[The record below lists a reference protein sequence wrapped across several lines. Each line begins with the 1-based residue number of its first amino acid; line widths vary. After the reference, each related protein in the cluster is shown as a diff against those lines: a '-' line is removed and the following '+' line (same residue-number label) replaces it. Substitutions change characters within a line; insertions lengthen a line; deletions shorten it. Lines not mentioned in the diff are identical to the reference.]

1 LNRRNLFGGV
11 WLAVLA
17 VACTAVL
24 GAASED
30 LQRAIDLYNAQDYV
44 QARDVLQSLDP
55 AALADDERTSRAEYL
70 GRAQQAARLQVKAQQ
85 DLVDA
90 QAALSAGNLDQ
101 AQQLFDAVE
110 QNDFAMT
117 GQKAEAVQALQLIAQ
132 KRELSQSAEP
142 TVDAAAPP
150 VPAVPAPAA
159 AAEPVPAEM
168 PVPAEV
174 PAPVMVPV
182 PAAPPATQP
191 ATRDM
196 DAQRQAAL
204 LVDQARELMQAG
216 DYDAADARLVQ
227 ALQIVPNLP
236 EAVEVQRRVAEAR
249 LSLPASTLVSRIR
262 QTNRLQ
268 WDLAV
273 RKYRDL
279 EQQIL
284 RDVNNHE
291 FDEARRKILQARQVI
306 AAARPYADSPEIYQ
320 ALLADTSSLDEFVA
334 QEERV
339 YNEQR
344 VREMYVR
351 ATQEEIARRQ
361 LAEETRQRQVQEL
374 MAEAQRLY
382 RERKY
387 EDAVETLKQ
396 VLAISPDYELA
407 RWLKTDWEEMA
418 IHKREKALLQ
428 DMQRERQYSLIE
440 ADESMI
446 PWHVFVKYPDN
457 WPEVT
462 RRQERY
468 GAFERMEDE
477 ASRKARSLLD
487 ANVAEISFEAGVT
500 FSDAIDRIRAD
511 SGLNIFANWNAL
523 QQYGITRDQE
533 VTVPRMTNVSWRQV
547 LEMLLKQVSASLGG
561 VTQLDWTIE
570 GGVLTISTSDDL
582 NQSANMRTQVYDIGD
597 LLMPRKVVQQGT
609 GFNLTGQISGA
620 AGAGGAG
627 GATGG
632 ATGGGATAGGGGG
645 TGTGGGT
652 TGGSSTSGTTE
663 TQRSITDMQVELQD
677 LITQTVQPTSWI
689 AAGGTGEVRVWNDRV
704 LIIRQTPR
712 GHEEIRTLLTQLREI
727 LAIQIAVEARFLTV
741 SRNFLREIGVDLD
754 IVLNQGTAGFDR
766 TAIIDPGTGTPVL
779 MPRQFGRTG
788 VLPNVPTAF
797 PWSQG
802 QPLGQTVP
810 AQPYGTVGLVPL
822 PGSLAPHSSQFTPLP
837 ITNNTINLASPN
849 GITTNVPGSF
859 AGTGFTPGLTF
870 QGSFLD
876 NIQLD
881 FLIRA
886 TEADRRSTILTAPR
900 VVLRNTQ
907 SARVEVQTLTAY
919 VSNVTPVVASGVATG
934 GAQIGLIPT
943 GSTLWVQAAVSSDLK
958 YVLLDL
964 EPYTTRLVSLVSFQ
978 PVTGI
983 AAGGGT
989 GGATV
994 GGGGGGVSTFN
1005 IQLPIQ
1011 ELTAVVTQV
1020 SVPDGGTLLMGGQKL
1035 VGEVEIEA
1043 GVPMLSH
1050 IPILKRAFTNR
1061 TAVKDEQTLL
1071 ILVSPKIL
1079 VQPEEEE
1086 RAYPTLREPAL

>member
-1 LNRRNLFGGV
+1 MNRRNLFGGV

-17 VACTAVL
+17 VACTTVL

-30 LQRAIDLYNAQDYV
+30 LQRAIELYNAQDYV
-44 QARDVLQSLDP
+44 QARDLLQSLDP
-55 AALADDERTSRAEYL
+55 AALADEERTSRAEYL
-70 GRAQQAARLQVKAQQ
+70 GRAQQAARLQLKAQQ

-90 QAALSAGNLDQ
+90 QAALNAGDLDQ
-101 AQQLFDAVE
+101 AQQLFTAIQE
-110 QNDFAMT
+110 NDFATT
-117 GQKAEAVQALQLIAQ
+117 GQKDQAVQALQLISQ
-132 KRELSQSAEP
+132 KLELARSAELAI
-142 TVDAAAPP
+142 DAEAVP
-150 VPAVPAPAA
+150 VPTTPAEAPVAEPAPVEPS
-159 AAEPVPAEM
+159 AEATQVPAE
-168 PVPAEV
+168 
-174 PAPVMVPV
+174 APL
-182 PAAPPATQP
+182 PATPPVVQP

-204 LVDQARELMQAG
+204 LVDQARELVQAG
-216 DYDAADARLVQ
+216 DYDAADARLAQ

-249 LSLPASTLVSRIR
+249 LALPASTLVSRIR

-284 RDVNNHE
+284 ADVNNHA
-291 FDEARRKILQARQVI
+291 FDEARRNLLQARQVI
-306 AAARPYADSPEIYQ
+306 ASARPYADSPEIYQ
-320 ALLADTSSLDEFVA
+320 AFLADTSSLEDFIA
-334 QEERV
+334 QEEQV

-344 VREMYVR
+344 VREMYERV
-351 ATQEEIARRQ
+351 TQEEIARRQ
-361 LAEETRQRQVQEL
+361 LAEETRQRQVREL

-382 RERKY
+382 RERRY
-387 EDAVETLKQ
+387 DDAVETLKQ
-396 VLAISPDYELA
+396 VLAIAPDYELA
-407 RWLKTDWEEMA
+407 RWLKTDWEEMG
-418 IHKREKALLQ
+418 IHKREKAMLQ
-428 DMQRERQYSLIE
+428 DMQRERQLSLIE

-446 PWHVFVKYPDN
+446 PWHVYVKYPDN

-477 ASRKARSLLD
+477 ASRKARNKLD
-487 ANVAEISFEAGVT
+487 ETVPQEISFESVT
-500 FSDAIDRIRAD
+500 FEDAIERIRSD
-511 SGLNIFANWNAL
+511 SGLNIFPNWNAL
-523 QQYGITRDQE
+523 QQYGITRDQL
-533 VTVPRMTNVSWRQV
+533 VDMPRMTNVSWRQV
-547 LEMLLKQVSASLGG
+547 LEMLLKQVSANLGG
-561 VTQLDWTIE
+561 ITQLDWTIE
-570 GGVLTISTSDDL
+570 GGVLTISTRDDL
-582 NQSANMRTQVYDIGD
+582 STNLITRVYDIGD
-597 LLMPRKVVQQGT
+597 LLMPRKVVEGGT
-609 GFNLTGQISGA
+609 GFNLTGQLSA
-620 AGAGGAG
+620 VGGGGGVG
-627 GATGG
+627 GATG
-632 ATGGGATAGGGGG
+632 
-645 TGTGGGT
+645 GTGGGT
-652 TGGSSTSGTTE
+652 TGGTTGTSTGGSSSTSTTE
-663 TQRSITDMQVELQD
+663 TQRSITDMEEELQT
-677 LITQTVQPTSWI
+677 LITETIQPTSWQI
-689 AAGGTGEVRVWNDRV
+689 AGGQAAVRIWNDRV
-704 LIIRQTPR
+704 LIISQTPR

-727 LAIQIAVEARFLTV
+727 LSIQIAVEARFLTV

-754 IVLNQGTAGFDR
+754 LVLNQGTAGFDR
-766 TAIIDPGTGTPVL
+766 TAIIDPGTGAPVL
-779 MPRQFGRTG
+779 MPRQFSRTG
-788 VLPNVPTAF
+788 VIPNIPTAY

-802 QPLGQTVP
+802 VALGQTAPV
-810 AQPYGTVGLVPL
+810 QPYGAAGLVPQ
-822 PGSLAPHSSQFTPLP
+822 PGSLGPHSSQFTPLP
-837 ITNNTINLASPN
+837 INNNTINLASPN

-907 SARVEVQTLTAY
+907 NARVEVQTLTAY
-919 VSNVTPVVASGVATG
+919 VANVVPVVATGVATG
-934 GAQIGLIPT
+934 GAQIGTIPT
-943 GSTLWVQAAVSSDLK
+943 GSSLWVQAAVSHDLK

-964 EPYTTRLVSLVSFQ
+964 EPYTTRLVNLVSFQ

-989 GGATV
+989 GTGGVV

-1011 ELTAVVTQV
+1011 ELTSIVTQV
-1020 SVPDGGTLLMGGQKL
+1020 SVPDGGTLLLGGQKL

-1079 VQPEEEE
+1079 VEPEEEE
-1086 RAYPTLREPAL
+1086 RAFPTLREPTL